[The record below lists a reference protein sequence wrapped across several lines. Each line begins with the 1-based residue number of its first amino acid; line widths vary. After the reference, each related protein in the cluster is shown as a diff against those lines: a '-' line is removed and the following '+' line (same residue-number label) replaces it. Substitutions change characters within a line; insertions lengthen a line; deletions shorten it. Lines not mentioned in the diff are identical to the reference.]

1 MSSTDEDR
9 FRARSP
15 QSEMRTTSAIGL
27 MGGSSYVALI
37 VSVLRSILVMRMIGP
52 YGRGIQRLP
61 ALWKGY
67 LSNVS
72 MPWRNGLS
80 KELPLAVGAED
91 HERAAAVED
100 AGFLATT
107 LFSALA
113 GLGMVAWAIFLSEAA
128 WEERV
133 AFAIGGG
140 LLLAEDLIALYWVAL
155 RSWGHFHTLAVCELA
170 RTAGQFALMIAGAW
184 LAGVTGVMLGWLA
197 STLLLLAY
205 LETVS
210 RIGVRVQADW
220 PRIWSLLRIGLPV
233 AIISFADTLLRT
245 VDGLVLERSYGAEQF
260 GLYTLAMQMA
270 TYLFALPRAAGFV
283 LWPKV
288 LQSYGGDDGAQKR
301 RRVLLPTIGVAAA
314 MPVIAGMAWLA
325 LPSLVAAIV
334 PKFLPALPAAQ
345 ILSMGAIFLALPMAT
360 DAALVANDR
369 EPLVIATK
377 LVGAAVVAGG
387 AVYAVSHGGS
397 LTSIALW
404 ACAGFALSA
413 LLSLWIKL
421 AEFEPHPARRAGEIA
436 LALAPT
442 LWAAGA
448 LWLVQRLLAALSLS
462 LSSLGGAAVA
472 VLLFLALSAPCL
484 LYAHRRTGV
493 GREVLAIARRIRRG
507 EHR

>member
-1 MSSTDEDR
+1 
-9 FRARSP
+9 
-15 QSEMRTTSAIGL
+15 
-27 MGGSSYVALI
+27 
-37 VSVLRSILVMRMIGP
+37 
-52 YGRGIQRLP
+52 
-61 ALWKGY
+61 
-67 LSNVS
+67 
-72 MPWRNGLS
+72 
-80 KELPLAVGAED
+80 
-91 HERAAAVED
+91 
-100 AGFLATT
+100 
-107 LFSALA
+107 
-113 GLGMVAWAIFLSEAA
+113 
-128 WEERV
+128 
-133 AFAIGGG
+133 
-140 LLLAEDLIALYWVAL
+140 
-155 RSWGHFHTLAVCELA
+155 
-170 RTAGQFALMIAGAW
+170 
-184 LAGVTGVMLGWLA
+184 
-197 STLLLLAY
+197 
-205 LETVS
+205 
-210 RIGVRVQADW
+210 
-220 PRIWSLLRIGLPV
+220 
-233 AIISFADTLLRT
+233 
-245 VDGLVLERSYGAEQF
+245 
-260 GLYTLAMQMA
+260 
-270 TYLFALPRAAGFV
+270 
-283 LWPKV
+283 
-288 LQSYGGDDGAQKR
+288 
-301 RRVLLPTIGVAAA
+301 
-314 MPVIAGMAWLA
+314 
-325 LPSLVAAIV
+325 
-334 PKFLPALPAAQ
+334 
-345 ILSMGAIFLALPMAT
+345 MAT